1 MESAGLSADDHTLLF
16 TPMVHASGA
25 IMLLMSSLWLGASIT
40 IVPVF
45 GAAAALDTWAASGAT
60 IYMGL
65 PTHIRAL
72 VAEQRTHPRA
82 ISSGRLAIC
91 GGDAVPVPLQ
101 DEYTALF
108 GHPIV
113 EGFGMTEGLPTIL
126 NLPGHNRPGAMG
138 RAMGDVELRV
148 VDGELWMRGSGI
160 AVGYWGDVPFEDG
173 WLKTGDLVSIDTDGF
188 VWFRGRKKEIIIR
201 GGSNLSPQEIEEAIY
216 KHPAVAEVGVI
227 GEPDDHWG
235 EVVVAFVALRPEQRV
250 NESELLAFARGHLA
264 DYKVPSRIAFLPVL
278 PKGVTGKVQRRAL
291 RECLTTR

>member
-1 MESAGLSADDHTLLF
+1 
-16 TPMVHASGA
+16 
-25 IMLLMSSLWLGASIT
+25 
-40 IVPVF
+40 
-45 GAAAALDTWAASGAT
+45 
-60 IYMGL
+60 
-65 PTHIRAL
+65 
-72 VAEQRTHPRA
+72 
-82 ISSGRLAIC
+82 
-91 GGDAVPVPLQ
+91 
-101 DEYTALF
+101 
-108 GHPIV
+108 
-113 EGFGMTEGLPTIL
+113 
-126 NLPGHNRPGAMG
+126 
-138 RAMGDVELRV
+138 
-148 VDGELWMRGSGI
+148 MRGSGI